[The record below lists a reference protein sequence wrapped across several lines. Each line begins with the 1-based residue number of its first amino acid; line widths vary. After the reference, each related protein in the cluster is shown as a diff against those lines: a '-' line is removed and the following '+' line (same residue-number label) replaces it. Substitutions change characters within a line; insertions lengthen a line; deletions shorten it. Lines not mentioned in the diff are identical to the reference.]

1 MWARCSDDWRD
12 NFIGKP
18 LVADLGGPLMS
29 GDLQIRDLTVGF
41 PGRTLFRAPD
51 MDIPA
56 GTMLAVLGANGSG
69 KSTFIKALLGV
80 LSPLSGEV
88 IWPHQKP
95 HAIAYLGQ
103 KTEFDQLFPLRVR
116 DLIAMGKWRGTRFWS
131 PRSWAHSDELL
142 NAAKR
147 VDLQGVL
154 NEPMHTLS
162 GGQLQRALFAR
173 VIMQDAPV
181 VVLDEPFTAIDQK
194 TERVLRELILGWREE
209 GRTVVLAIH
218 DLSAVLQD
226 CDAALLLGGGRAT
239 FGVPEE
245 VLTTQNLID
254 QGYLSR
260 DRAAWIVDH
269 QVRCGLKR
277 SA

>member
-18 LVADLGGPLMS
+18 LVTDLGGPLMS

-56 GTMLAVLGANGSG
+56 GTTLAVLGANGSG

-116 DLIAMGKWRGTRFWS
+116 DLIAMGKWRGTGFWS

-226 CDAALLLGGGRAT
+226 CDAALLLGGGRAA

-245 VLTTQNLID
+245 ILTTQNLID

-269 QVRCGLKR
+269 QVTYGLKR

>member
-1 MWARCSDDWRD
+1 MSSD
-12 NFIGKP
+12 
-18 LVADLGGPLMS
+18 LH
-29 GDLQIRDLTVGF
+29 IRDLTVGL

-80 LSPLSGEV
+80 VSPLSGKF
-88 IWPHQKP
+88 IWPHQNP

-103 KTEFDQLFPLRVR
+103 RTEFDQLFPLRVR
-116 DLIAMGKWRGTRFWS
+116 DLIAMGKWRGARFWS
-131 PRSWAHSDELL
+131 RRSWAHSDELL
-142 NAAKR
+142 DAAKR
-147 VDLQGVL
+147 VDLEGVL
-154 NEPMHTLS
+154 NEPMHILS

-173 VIMQDAPV
+173 VIMQDAPF
-181 VVLDEPFTAIDQK
+181 VVLDEPFAAIDQK
-194 TERVLRELILGWREE
+194 TERLLQELILEWREE
-209 GRTVVLAIH
+209 GRTVVLAVH
-218 DLSAVLQD
+218 DLSIVLRH
-226 CDAALLLGGGRAT
+226 CDAALLLGEDRAT
-239 FGVPEE
+239 YGAPGE

-269 QVRCGLKR
+269 QVPLGLQR